1 MRTIF
6 SVLSFIAILAALAC
20 AILLVA
26 WPVSLFAG
34 WLFGLDPF
42 HAAALALGSFLVLA
56 VFFAA
61 AVSERASV
69 PWGGMAD
76 WLDTVP
82 EREADGVVIDADA
95 PGDSHWFAP
104 CQCDSGK
111 PFARCCGKR
120 AFKRAPKGVNKG

>member
-1 MRTIF
+1 MLKSEEALAELAVEYPAYPLRPFEPSLPPPNTCTTISGTLPSRPRGYNPGPMRTIF
-6 SVLSFIAILAALAC
+6 SVLSFVAILAALGC
-20 AILLVA
+20 AILLLA

-34 WLFGLDPF
+34 WLFGLDAF

-76 WLDTVP
+76 
-82 EREADGVVIDADA
+82 
-95 PGDSHWFAP
+95 
-104 CQCDSGK
+104 
-111 PFARCCGKR
+111 
-120 AFKRAPKGVNKG
+120 